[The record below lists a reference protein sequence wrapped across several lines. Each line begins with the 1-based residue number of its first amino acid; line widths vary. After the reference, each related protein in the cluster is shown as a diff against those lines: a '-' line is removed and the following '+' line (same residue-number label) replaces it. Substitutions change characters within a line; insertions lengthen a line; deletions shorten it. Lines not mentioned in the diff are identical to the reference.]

1 MTRQPKS
8 MVPKVRF
15 KGFTDEWEQRKLGE
29 IATIVGGGTPS
40 TKNPEYWDGDINW
53 YSPAEIGNQIYTEK
67 SERQITELGLKKS
80 SAKLLPVG
88 TVLFTSRA
96 GIGKTAILNKEACTN
111 QGFQSIIPR
120 SKMLNSYF
128 LFSRTNSLKQYGETM
143 GSGSTFVEV
152 SGKQMSKMPLF
163 IPNINE
169 QSRIAKLFQSLDKTI
184 TLHEEKQR
192 QLEQLKKALLQKMFA
207 DKKHPKPELRFKGF
221 SGDWEQRKFSEI
233 LAKSDGL
240 RRGPFGSAL
249 KKEFFISSSEYTVYE
264 QNNAIYNTW
273 KTRYFIT
280 PEKFQELHKFQL
292 MPGDFIL
299 SGAGTIGRIAQ
310 VPANITKG
318 VFNQA
323 LIRIRINPEWMDKKF
338 FLIWMQSENM
348 QRKLTQANPGSAMTN
363 LVPMSEIKKWEIIIP
378 SKAEQNKIGEFIQ
391 KLNSLIALQ
400 QKQIDKLNSLKK
412 SLLQNMFI

>member
-1 MTRQPKS
+1 MSAAGKHSQPY
-8 MVPKVRF
+8 P
-15 KGFTDEWEQRKLGE
+15 WEQRKLGE

-53 YSPAEIGNQIYTEK
+53 YSPAEIGNQIYAKK

-169 QSRIAKLFQSLDKTI
+169 QSKIAKLFQSLDRTI
-184 TLHEEKQR
+184 TLHEEKHR

-207 DKKHPKPELRFKGF
+207 DETGYPVLRFKGF
-221 SGDWEQRKFSEI
+221 TKKWEQRKLEDLGEI
-233 LAKSDGL
+233 LTGSTPSTKHTEYYSKNGIPWVTPTDIKRNITFSTPRKL
-240 RRGPFGSAL
+240 SAL
-249 KKEFFISSSEYTVYE
+249 GESVGRIVPKNTLLITCIASIGKNTILGTKGSFNQQINGLIPRFDKYDLYFLFTQSNLWSQKMKHKAATGTMQIVNKKDFT
-264 QNNAIYNTW
+264 NLNTLV
-273 KTRYFIT
+273 
-280 PEKFQELHKFQL
+280 P
-292 MPGDFIL
+292 IL
-299 SGAGTIGRIAQ
+299 SEQRHIGNMFEQ
-310 VPANITKG
+310 LDHLITLHQHK
-318 VFNQA
+318 
-323 LIRIRINPEWMDKKF
+323 ID
-338 FLIWMQSENM
+338 
-348 QRKLTQANPGSAMTN
+348 N
-363 LVPMSEIKKWEIIIP
+363 LKR
-378 SKAEQNKIGEFIQ
+378 
-391 KLNSLIALQ
+391 
-400 QKQIDKLNSLKK
+400 LKRA
-412 SLLQNMFI
+412 LLQKMFV

>member
-15 KGFTDEWEQRKLGE
+15 KGFTDE
-29 IATIVGGGTPS
+29 
-40 TKNPEYWDGDINW
+40 
-53 YSPAEIGNQIYTEK
+53 
-67 SERQITELGLKKS
+67 
-80 SAKLLPVG
+80 
-88 TVLFTSRA
+88 
-96 GIGKTAILNKEACTN
+96 
-111 QGFQSIIPR
+111 
-120 SKMLNSYF
+120 
-128 LFSRTNSLKQYGETM
+128 
-143 GSGSTFVEV
+143 
-152 SGKQMSKMPLF
+152 
-163 IPNINE
+163 
-169 QSRIAKLFQSLDKTI
+169 
-184 TLHEEKQR
+184 
-192 QLEQLKKALLQKMFA
+192 
-207 DKKHPKPELRFKGF
+207 
-221 SGDWEQRKFSEI
+221 WEQRKFSEI

-400 QKQIDKLNSLKK
+400 QRKLDQLNTLKKGLLQKMFADKKHPQPELRFKSFHDNWINHKAGDFMIERNQKATIDDDFPLKAFIANKGVADKGERYDRSAITNDASNKMYKRTLFNDFIYSSNNLETGSIGLNKYGNASISPVYSIFYFKNKESADFFGRILVRKEFINSMIRYRQGVVYGQWRIKEKDFLNISISVPSLEEQEKIGSLLDKLDETINVNSKLLNQLKVLKK

>member
-1 MTRQPKS
+1 MSAAGKHSQPY
-8 MVPKVRF
+8 P
-15 KGFTDEWEQRKLGE
+15 WEQRKLGE

-169 QSRIAKLFQSLDKTI
+169 QSKIAKLFQSLDKTI
-184 TLHEEKQR
+184 TLHEEKHR
-192 QLEQLKKALLQKMFA
+192 QLERLKKALLQKMFA
-207 DKKHPKPELRFKGF
+207 DKTGYPALRFKGF
-221 SGDWEQRKFSEI
+221 TEKWEQEKLGNIIRQSSLKNNNYNYPILTSAHEGLVPQSTHFGSQQRHDTSDYNVIKPNQITYRNRSDDGRFTFNINKLNITGLVSKFYPVFSFENTANDFMVNNLNHNPQIKYDLDVLSVGTGQHVLSFTNLKKYEI
-233 LAKSDGL
+233 LAPS
-240 RRGPFGSAL
+240 
-249 KKEFFISSSEYTVYE
+249 YVE
-264 QNNAIYNTW
+264 QKRIGQLLLQLNRT
-273 KTRYFIT
+273 IT
-280 PEKFQELHKFQL
+280 LH
-292 MPGDFIL
+292 
-299 SGAGTIGRIAQ
+299 
-310 VPANITKG
+310 
-318 VFNQA
+318 
-323 LIRIRINPEWMDKKF
+323 DKK
-338 FLIWMQSENM
+338 
-348 QRKLTQANPGSAMTN
+348 
-363 LVPMSEIKKWEIIIP
+363 
-378 SKAEQNKIGEFIQ
+378 IQ
-391 KLNSLIALQ
+391 YL
-400 QKQIDKLNSLKK
+400 KQLKRG
-412 SLLQNMFI
+412 LLQKMFV

>member
-1 MTRQPKS
+1 MT
-8 MVPKVRF
+8 VF
-15 KGFTDEWEQRKLGE
+15 KGQNAWEQRKLGE

-53 YSPAEIGNQIYTEK
+53 YSPAEIGNQIYAKK

-169 QSRIAKLFQSLDKTI
+169 QSKIAKLFQSLDRTI
-184 TLHEEKQR
+184 TLHEEKQC

-207 DKKHPKPELRFKGF
+207 DETGYPVLRFKGF
-221 SGDWEQRKFSEI
+221 TEKWEQRKLGEI
-233 LAKSDGL
+233 ANIVRGASPRPIKNPKWFDESSDIGWL
-240 RRGPFGSAL
+240 R
-249 KKEFFISSSEYTVYE
+249 ISDVTEKDGRVYHLNQHISKLGE
-264 QNNAIYNTW
+264 T
-273 KTRYFIT
+273 KTRVLTEPHVLLSIAATVGKPLINYCKTGVHDGFLIFQKPHFNLEFMFQWLTSFEDKWKKYSQPGSQVNLNSDIVKNQNIAIPSIEEQEKIGQLFQSLDRTIT
-280 PEKFQELHKFQL
+280 LH
-292 MPGDFIL
+292 
-299 SGAGTIGRIAQ
+299 
-310 VPANITKG
+310 
-318 VFNQA
+318 
-323 LIRIRINPEWMDKKF
+323 DKK
-338 FLIWMQSENM
+338 
-348 QRKLTQANPGSAMTN
+348 
-363 LVPMSEIKKWEIIIP
+363 
-378 SKAEQNKIGEFIQ
+378 IQ
-391 KLNSLIALQ
+391 YL
-400 QKQIDKLNSLKK
+400 KQLKRG
-412 SLLQNMFI
+412 LLQKMFV

>member
-1 MTRQPKS
+1 MSAAGKHSQPY
-8 MVPKVRF
+8 P
-15 KGFTDEWEQRKLGE
+15 WEQRKLGE

-169 QSRIAKLFQSLDKTI
+169 QSKIAKLFQSLDKTI
-184 TLHEEKQR
+184 TLHEEKHR
-192 QLEQLKKALLQKMFA
+192 QLERLKKALLQKMFA
-207 DKKHPKPELRFKGF
+207 DKTGYPALRFKGF
-221 SGDWEQRKFSEI
+221 TEKWEQEKLGNIIRQSSLKNNNYNYPILTSAHEGLVPQSTHFGSQQRHDTSDYNVIKPNQITYRNRSDDGRFTFNINKLNITGLVSKFYPVFSFENTDNDFMVNNLNHNPQIKYDLDVLSVGTGQHVLSFTNLKKYEI
-233 LAKSDGL
+233 LAPS
-240 RRGPFGSAL
+240 
-249 KKEFFISSSEYTVYE
+249 YVE
-264 QNNAIYNTW
+264 QKRIGQFLLQLNRT
-273 KTRYFIT
+273 IT
-280 PEKFQELHKFQL
+280 LH
-292 MPGDFIL
+292 
-299 SGAGTIGRIAQ
+299 
-310 VPANITKG
+310 
-318 VFNQA
+318 
-323 LIRIRINPEWMDKKF
+323 DKK
-338 FLIWMQSENM
+338 
-348 QRKLTQANPGSAMTN
+348 
-363 LVPMSEIKKWEIIIP
+363 
-378 SKAEQNKIGEFIQ
+378 IQ
-391 KLNSLIALQ
+391 YL
-400 QKQIDKLNSLKK
+400 KQLKRG
-412 SLLQNMFI
+412 LLQKMFV

>member
-1 MTRQPKS
+1 MSAAGKHSQPY
-8 MVPKVRF
+8 P
-15 KGFTDEWEQRKLGE
+15 WEQRKLGE

-53 YSPAEIGNQIYTEK
+53 YSPAEIGNQIYIEK

-169 QSRIAKLFQSLDKTI
+169 QSKIAKLFQSLDRTI
-184 TLHEEKQR
+184 TLHEEKYR
-192 QLEQLKKALLQKMFA
+192 QLERLKKALLQKMFA
-207 DKKHPKPELRFKGF
+207 DETGYPALRFKGF
-221 SGDWEQRKFSEI
+221 TEKWEHHKFKDVLKTHSFRQYLAEPQDNGNFEVIQQGDTPIIGYANGKPFTNYKEI
-233 LAKSDGL
+233 TLFGDHTLSLYKPI
-240 RRGPFGSAL
+240 GPFFVATDGVKILSADGFDGQYLFATLERYKPKPQGYKRHFTIL
-249 KKEFFISSSEYTVYE
+249 KNQNMWFTRGNYE
-264 QNNAIYNTW
+264 Q
-273 KTRYFIT
+273 K
-280 PEKFQELHKFQL
+280 
-292 MPGDFIL
+292 
-299 SGAGTIGRIAQ
+299 
-310 VPANITKG
+310 
-318 VFNQA
+318 
-323 LIRIRINPEWMDKKF
+323 
-338 FLIWMQSENM
+338 
-348 QRKLTQANPGSAMTN
+348 
-363 LVPMSEIKKWEIIIP
+363 
-378 SKAEQNKIGEFIQ
+378 KIGEFFT
-391 KLNSLIALQ
+391 NFDTLITLHQ
-400 QKQIDKLNSLKK
+400 HKIDNLKCLK
-412 SLLQNMFI
+412 RALLQKMFV

>member
-1 MTRQPKS
+1 MFQWLTSFEDKWKKYSQPGSQVNLNSDIVKNQNIAIPS
-8 MVPKVRF
+8 IEEQEKIGQLFQSLDRTITLHEEKQCQLEQLKKALLQKMFADETGYPVLRF
-15 KGFTDEWEQRKLGE
+15 KGFTEKWEQRKLGE

-184 TLHEEKQR
+184 TLHDKKIQY
-192 QLEQLKKALLQKMFA
+192 LKQLKRGLLQKMF
-207 DKKHPKPELRFKGF
+207 
-221 SGDWEQRKFSEI
+221 
-233 LAKSDGL
+233 
-240 RRGPFGSAL
+240 
-249 KKEFFISSSEYTVYE
+249 V
-264 QNNAIYNTW
+264 
-273 KTRYFIT
+273 
-280 PEKFQELHKFQL
+280 
-292 MPGDFIL
+292 
-299 SGAGTIGRIAQ
+299 
-310 VPANITKG
+310 
-318 VFNQA
+318 
-323 LIRIRINPEWMDKKF
+323 
-338 FLIWMQSENM
+338 
-348 QRKLTQANPGSAMTN
+348 
-363 LVPMSEIKKWEIIIP
+363 
-378 SKAEQNKIGEFIQ
+378 
-391 KLNSLIALQ
+391 
-400 QKQIDKLNSLKK
+400 
-412 SLLQNMFI
+412 

>member
-1 MTRQPKS
+1 MSAAGKHSQPY
-8 MVPKVRF
+8 P
-15 KGFTDEWEQRKLGE
+15 WEQRKLGE

-40 TKNPEYWDGDINW
+40 TKNSEYWDGDINW
-53 YSPAEIGNQIYTEK
+53 YSPAEIGNQIYAKK

-169 QSRIAKLFQSLDKTI
+169 QSKIAKLFQSLDRTI
-184 TLHEEKQR
+184 TLHEEKQC

-207 DKKHPKPELRFKGF
+207 DETGYPVLRFKGF
-221 SGDWEQRKFSEI
+221 TEKWEQRKLGEI
-233 LAKSDGL
+233 ANIVRGASPRPIKNPKWFDESSDIGWL
-240 RRGPFGSAL
+240 R
-249 KKEFFISSSEYTVYE
+249 ISDVTEQDGRVYHLNQHISKLGE
-264 QNNAIYNTW
+264 T
-273 KTRYFIT
+273 KTRVLTEPHVLLSIAATVGKPLINYCKTGVHDGFLIFQKPHFNLEFMFQWLTSFEDKWKKYSQPGSQVNLNSDIVKNQNIAIPSIEEQEKIGQLFQSLDRTIT
-280 PEKFQELHKFQL
+280 LH
-292 MPGDFIL
+292 
-299 SGAGTIGRIAQ
+299 
-310 VPANITKG
+310 
-318 VFNQA
+318 
-323 LIRIRINPEWMDKKF
+323 DKK
-338 FLIWMQSENM
+338 
-348 QRKLTQANPGSAMTN
+348 
-363 LVPMSEIKKWEIIIP
+363 
-378 SKAEQNKIGEFIQ
+378 IQ
-391 KLNSLIALQ
+391 YL
-400 QKQIDKLNSLKK
+400 KQLKRG
-412 SLLQNMFI
+412 LLQKMFV

>member
-1 MTRQPKS
+1 MSAAGKHSQPY
-8 MVPKVRF
+8 P
-15 KGFTDEWEQRKLGE
+15 WEQRKLGE

-169 QSRIAKLFQSLDKTI
+169 QSKIAKLFQSLDKTI

-192 QLEQLKKALLQKMFA
+192 QLELLNKALLQKMFA
-207 DKKHPKPELRFKGF
+207 DETGYPILRFKGF
-221 SGDWEQRKFSEI
+221 S
-233 LAKSDGL
+233 
-240 RRGPFGSAL
+240 
-249 KKEFFISSSEYTVYE
+249 
-264 QNNAIYNTW
+264 NAW
-273 KTRYFIT
+273 K
-280 PEKFQELHKFQL
+280 
-292 MPGDFIL
+292 
-299 SGAGTIGRIAQ
+299 
-310 VPANITKG
+310 
-318 VFNQA
+318 
-323 LIRIRINPEWMDKKF
+323 
-338 FLIWMQSENM
+338 
-348 QRKLTQANPGSAMTN
+348 QRKLGEVSSLRGRIGFRGYKQTDLVEKGKGAITFSPSDIYANGNISFLN
-363 LVPMSEIKKWEIIIP
+363 NKYISIKKYEESPEIQVNTGDILFTKTASIG
-378 SKAEQNKIGEFIQ
+378 KIGYVR
-391 KLNSLIALQ
+391 KLNEKATINPQIALLTPKLDFNGYFIFLSIRNDAFMRKVLKIVGGSSVPTMSQ
-400 QKQIDKLNSLKK
+400 EKLKNLTINFPSSIEQHKLATIFLKIDNLITLHQHKIDNLKRLK
-412 SLLQNMFI
+412 RALLQKMFV

>member
-1 MTRQPKS
+1 MTVFKGQNAWEQRKLGDLGSVQMNKRIFKDQTSESGEVPFFKIGTFGKKPDSFISKKLFDEYKS
-8 MVPKVRF
+8 KYPYPKVGDILISASGSIGRTVVYKGEDAYFQDSNIVWLEHDGRLKNSFLEQFLKRTKWNKIEGSTIKRLYNKDILNKKINLPKLKEQEKIGQLFQYLDKTITLHEEKHRQLEQLKKALLQKMFADETGYPVLRF
-15 KGFTDEWEQRKLGE
+15 KGFTEKWEQRKLGE

-53 YSPAEIGNQIYTEK
+53 YSPAEIGNQIYAKK

-169 QSRIAKLFQSLDKTI
+169 QSKIAKLFQSLDRTI
-184 TLHEEKQR
+184 TLHDKKIQY
-192 QLEQLKKALLQKMFA
+192 LKQLKRGLLQKMF
-207 DKKHPKPELRFKGF
+207 
-221 SGDWEQRKFSEI
+221 
-233 LAKSDGL
+233 
-240 RRGPFGSAL
+240 
-249 KKEFFISSSEYTVYE
+249 V
-264 QNNAIYNTW
+264 
-273 KTRYFIT
+273 
-280 PEKFQELHKFQL
+280 
-292 MPGDFIL
+292 
-299 SGAGTIGRIAQ
+299 
-310 VPANITKG
+310 
-318 VFNQA
+318 
-323 LIRIRINPEWMDKKF
+323 
-338 FLIWMQSENM
+338 
-348 QRKLTQANPGSAMTN
+348 
-363 LVPMSEIKKWEIIIP
+363 
-378 SKAEQNKIGEFIQ
+378 
-391 KLNSLIALQ
+391 
-400 QKQIDKLNSLKK
+400 
-412 SLLQNMFI
+412 

>member
-1 MTRQPKS
+1 MSAAGKHSQPYPWEQRKLGDLGSVQMNKRIFKDQTSESGEVPFFKIGTFGKKPDSFISKKLFDEYKSKYPYPEVGDILISASGSIGRTVVYEGEDAYFQDSNIVWLEHDGRLKNSFLEQFLKRTKWNKIEGSTIKRLYNKDILNKKINLPKLKEQEKIGQLFQSLDKTITLHEEKHRQLEQLKKALLQKMFADKTGYP
-8 MVPKVRF
+8 VLRF
-15 KGFTDEWEQRKLGE
+15 KGFIEKWEQRKLGE
-29 IATIVGGGTPS
+29 IADIVGGGTPS

-184 TLHEEKQR
+184 TLHDKKIQY
-192 QLEQLKKALLQKMFA
+192 LKHLKRGLLQKMF
-207 DKKHPKPELRFKGF
+207 
-221 SGDWEQRKFSEI
+221 I
-233 LAKSDGL
+233 
-240 RRGPFGSAL
+240 
-249 KKEFFISSSEYTVYE
+249 
-264 QNNAIYNTW
+264 
-273 KTRYFIT
+273 
-280 PEKFQELHKFQL
+280 
-292 MPGDFIL
+292 
-299 SGAGTIGRIAQ
+299 
-310 VPANITKG
+310 
-318 VFNQA
+318 
-323 LIRIRINPEWMDKKF
+323 
-338 FLIWMQSENM
+338 
-348 QRKLTQANPGSAMTN
+348 
-363 LVPMSEIKKWEIIIP
+363 
-378 SKAEQNKIGEFIQ
+378 
-391 KLNSLIALQ
+391 
-400 QKQIDKLNSLKK
+400 
-412 SLLQNMFI
+412 